1 MTQPGPIERIAQA
14 VTSGHMS
21 ATQVVEHA
29 LERMSAL
36 NPELN
41 LLVDTFAD
49 EALHN
54 AATHPATG
62 LLAGVPVL
70 VKDLEDVAGHQTRQG
85 SAAMAGVAPAAQD
98 SMIPKR
104 VKQHGAIVVGK
115 STLPEFAI
123 EGFTASA
130 AQGITRNPWN
140 LELSPGGSSGGSAAA
155 VAAGMVPIATATDGG
170 GSIRVPAAF
179 CGLVGIKPTN
189 GVVGR
194 WPAQSWIDLSTEG
207 PFATTVNDLRIL
219 MRAISG
225 PTHGDPAAFP
235 PLDFTPVELA
245 ELTIVAMERT
255 SDLGPLPAEVH
266 TVFHDGVEE
275 LAQVIDARITWRD
288 PGTLFTSG
296 DPDLDWFNVCSVEH
310 IMHLG
315 RAWVVEN
322 FNELDKSTQEFFAA
336 GLEVTVDEY
345 IDARRRRYE
354 YVFAMDELLGTNA
367 ILVTPTVAQI
377 GWLADGRLTA
387 DTAPGLLPPEVYATA
402 MQNIVGL
409 PAMSL
414 PWQRYSNG
422 LPGSIQITG
431 PRLSDSMLLD
441 IGQRWES
448 VHPWQR
454 VAPGY
459 EPFDSFLD

>member
-1 MTQPGPIERIAQA
+1 MTRPGPIERVAHA
-14 VTSGHMS
+14 VSSGQVS
-21 ATQVVEHA
+21 ATHVVEHA
-29 LERMSAL
+29 LARMAAL
-36 NPELN
+36 NPDLN
-41 LLVDTFAD
+41 LLVETCAD
-49 EALHN
+49 EALEI
-54 AATHPATG
+54 AASHSGSG

-70 VKDLEDVAGHQTRQG
+70 VKDLEDVAGHQTKQG
-85 SAAMAGVAPAAQD
+85 SAALANVAPATQD

-104 VKQHGAIVVGK
+104 LKSHGAIVVGK

-155 VAAGMVPIATATDGG
+155 LAAGMVPIATATDGG

-179 CGLVGIKPTN
+179 CGLIGLKPTN
-189 GVVGR
+189 GVIGR

-207 PFATTVNDLRIL
+207 PFATTVNDLRLL
-219 MRAISG
+219 MRTMSG

-235 PLDFTPVELA
+235 TLDFTLRDLPKLS
-245 ELTIVAMERT
+245 IVAMERT
-255 SDLGPLPAEVH
+255 SDLGPLPSEVQA
-266 TVFHDGVEE
+266 VFTDGVNE
-275 LAQVIDARITWRD
+275 LAKLLGADVTWRD
-288 PGTLFTSG
+288 PGTLFATG

-315 RAWVVEN
+315 RAWVTEH
-322 FNELDKSTQEFFAA
+322 FDELDQSTQEFFAA
-336 GLEVTVDEY
+336 GLKVSVDEY

-354 YVFAMDELLGTNA
+354 YVYVVDELLGDSA
-367 ILVTPTVAQI
+367 LLVTPTVSQT

-387 DTAPGLLPPEVYATA
+387 DVPPGLLPPEVYATA

-414 PWQRYSNG
+414 PWRSYSNG
-422 LPGSIQITG
+422 LPGSIQVTG
-431 PRLSDSMLLD
+431 PRLTDSMLLD
-441 IGQRWES
+441 IGQVWES
-448 VHPWQR
+448 AFPWER